1 MKEIKDDKNRV
12 IYHGL
17 GLEESILWKWLYYP
31 KQSTVSTQ
39 SLSNYQWHFFY
50 RAGTKTFTT
59 VWKHKRS
66 QIAKAILRKKN
77 GTRGINLPDFRL
89 SYKATG
95 INTVWSWQK
104 SRNIDQWNKMK
115 AWRYIHTPMGILS
128 LIKEARIHNGERQPL
143 QWVVLGKLY
152 SYM

>member
-1 MKEIKDDKNRV
+1 MGLDWKNQ
-12 IYHGL
+12 YC
-17 GLEESILWKWLYYP
+17 ENDY
-31 KQSTVSTQ
+31 TTQ
-39 SLSNYQWHFFY
+39 SSLQFQHNLYQITNDIFFY

-143 QWVVLGKLY
+143 Q
-152 SYM
+152 